1 MNRRILK
8 DEQAVSPVIAVIL
21 MVAITV
27 VLAAVLYVWASS
39 FLAGTNKQAPIGA
52 MAPSA
57 AGDDWRVEIIKMT
70 PSVSV
75 NSVEWFLKD
84 TSGNTAQSGFVSD
97 VYGYYVGADSD
108 GDGAGDM
115 CIVFSD
121 NDFDGKLTPGDK
133 FDASSDC
140 LGFSLNGYAFSLK
153 FNPTGDQ
160 IYEVNF

>member
-1 MNRRILK
+1 
-8 DEQAVSPVIAVIL
+8 
-21 MVAITV
+21 
-27 VLAAVLYVWASS
+27 
-39 FLAGTNKQAPIGA
+39 

-70 PSVSV
+70 PAVSV

-84 TSGNTAQSGFVSD
+84 TSGNTALTGFVSD

-108 GDGAGDM
+108 GDGEPDM

-133 FDASSDC
+133 FDVSSDC
-140 LGFSLNGYAFSLK
+140 LEYSLNGYAFALK

-160 IYEVNF
+160 IYEVTF